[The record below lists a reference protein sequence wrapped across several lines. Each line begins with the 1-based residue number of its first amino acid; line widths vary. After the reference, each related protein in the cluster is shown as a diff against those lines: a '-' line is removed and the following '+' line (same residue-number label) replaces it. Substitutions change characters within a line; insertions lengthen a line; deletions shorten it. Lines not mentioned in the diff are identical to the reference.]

1 MPSDAQFFY
10 EEWAARMSH
19 AKSSATDIAKAF
31 GSMYQ
36 TVMKDGTMSV
46 REKELIA
53 VGIRM
58 AVRCDACIYTHAE
71 KAIKAGATRQQVVE
85 AAGVAVM
92 MQGGPT
98 YTYLPKLVEA
108 LDAIEARE
116 PVQPRTEPALQ
127 ETH

>member
-1 MPSDAQFFY
+1 MSDAQRFY
-10 EEWAARMSH
+10 DEWPARMSH
-19 AKSSATDIAKAF
+19 AKASATDLARGF

-36 TVMKDGTMSV
+36 TVMKDGAISV
-46 REKELIA
+46 REKELVA
-53 VGIRM
+53 VGISM

-71 KAIKAGATRQQVVE
+71 KAIKAGATRQQIVE

-98 YTYLPKLVEA
+98 YTYLPKLIEA

-116 PVQPRTEPALQ
+116 PAQTLGEPALQ
-127 ETH
+127 KTH